1 MPKKSRAKVQP
12 NGLIGDIIQDRI
24 KSFRQRTTTQDFAY
38 RLTSRK
44 FWLTAI
50 VCIYFMIRGY
60 AAAFGAFDSQGREV
74 ADIAALS
81 AAFSSLTQ
89 IVIAFLAIQGGT
101 DALVKF
107 MESRDKEELDSRV
120 INAAQN
126 VRLATQVDNVP
137 VNVPAEESGPPS
149 D

>member
-1 MPKKSRAKVQP
+1 MPRKSQAKAEP
-12 NGLIGDIIQDRI
+12 NGLIGDIIQDRV
-24 KSFRQRTTTQDFAY
+24 KSFRTRTTTQDFAY

-44 FWLTAI
+44 FWLTFI
-50 VCIYFMIRGY
+50 VCVYFMWRGL
-60 AAAFGAFDSQGREV
+60 AAAHGAYIGEHRV

-89 IVIAFLAIQGGT
+89 VVIAFLAIQGGT
-101 DALVKF
+101 DALVKY
-107 MESRDKEELDSRV
+107 MESRDKEELDPNV

-126 VRLATQVDNVP
+126 VRLSTQTQ
-137 VNVPAEESGPPS
+137 AEVAPLEEPPPG